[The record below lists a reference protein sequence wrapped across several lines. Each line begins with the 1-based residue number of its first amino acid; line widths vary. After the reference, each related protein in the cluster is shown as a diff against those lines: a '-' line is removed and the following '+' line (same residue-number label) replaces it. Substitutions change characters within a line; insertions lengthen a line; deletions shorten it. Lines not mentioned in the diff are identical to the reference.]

1 MPQHRILITGT
12 AGFIGFHLAR
22 HLLAEGFRVQGYDGM
37 TDYYD
42 VTLKQ
47 RRHAML
53 QQHPNFSAME
63 GMLEDQARFDA
74 LADAFQPEVIVHLAA
89 QAGVR
94 YSLENPRAY
103 LDSNVIGTFTVMEA
117 ARRLGVPVGSPDEI
131 AFRAGWIDRDQLG
144 ARASL
149 FRKTDYGRYLSALLG

>member
-1 MPQHRILITGT
+1 
-12 AGFIGFHLAR
+12 
-22 HLLAEGFRVQGYDGM
+22 M

-53 QQHPNFSAME
+53 LKNPNFSAVE

-74 LADAFQPEVIVHLAA
+74 VADEFQPEVIVHLAA

-117 ARRLGVPVGSPDEI
+117 GRRLQALTAYRPQTDFKDGI
-131 AFRAGWIDRDQLG
+131 ARFVAWFREY
-144 ARASL
+144 
-149 FRKTDYGRYLSALLG
+149 YGK